1 MACND
6 KKKRIIRVVEKL
18 AAKQTLHEIT
28 LDEVAKQAKIGKG
41 TIYHYFKDKED
52 LLFEVATSGFDE
64 LCELLKQEIPHNA
77 SFTLK
82 FYNMC
87 NHIIQFFTNRLQLL
101 RIMQTHA
108 SCTCWSKRKVREKW
122 TSKRKQLVDIVSD
135 VLSEGVVEEI
145 IRSDLS
151 TDFLATSLLGMLRA
165 YVRDSDISSDST
177 QKSELLVDL
186 FLNGAFLPRN
196 SLTADYSKTLQ
207 EDKSTAL

>member
-1 MACND
+1 MARND
-6 KKKRIIRVVEKL
+6 KRKRIIRVVEKL

-64 LCELLKQEIPHNA
+64 LCELLEQEVPNNA

-87 NHIIQFFTNRLQLL
+87 SHIIQFFTNRQQLL

-108 SCTCWSKRKVREKW
+108 SCTYWSKGKIRERW
-122 TSKRKQLVDIVSD
+122 MSKRKQLVNIVADI
-135 VLSEGVVEEI
+135 LSEGVVEGI

-151 TDFLATSLLGMLRA
+151 TDFLATSLLGMLRS
-165 YVRDSDISSDST
+165 YVRDSDISPDFT

-186 FLNGAFLPRN
+186 FLNGASLARN
-196 SLTADYSKTLQ
+196 RLAPHYSQTIRYGK
-207 EDKSTAL
+207 